1 MSGYAKVRLLDAP
14 RFLDREYDYGIPAAL
29 EDEVLAG
36 SFVTVPFGGGNRRHL
51 GLVVG
56 IAESTVHDA
65 LKPIFSVTTP
75 RISLTEEML
84 GLVCF
89 LRENTLCATGD
100 AVHAMIPSGA
110 FSGLVE
116 YYRPTGAMPAD
127 VTRLTPEEAF
137 VLSHLSRIGGAGFDT
152 LCSRFGGEVGTQLAH
167 LVRMGL
173 VTREFEEKSA
183 MAQKQRVTY
192 SLQIDKAQAV
202 RLADG
207 TEKKPRLGEKQ
218 RAALGALIAG
228 ELTKEELAQ
237 RGFGKPVLD
246 ALTEKGLVS
255 CRAERLWRNPY
266 EAMASQTQPPRDF
279 TLNEEQA
286 AVLASLKALADDGN
300 AHAVL
305 LHGVTGSGKTPTMLK
320 AIDHMLACG
329 KGVIVLLPEIALTPQ
344 TLSIFCSRYGRR
356 VAVMHSALSAGERL
370 DTYYR
375 ILEGEADVVVGTRS
389 AVFAPVKNLGLIVID
404 EEHEHTYK
412 SDMNP
417 KYHARDVARWRC
429 AKNNAMLL
437 LCSATPS
444 LESYKRALEGRYTLL
459 ELKHRHAG
467 AKLPT
472 VRIADMRG
480 EAGEGNLSPI
490 GQELSALLRENAERG
505 DQSILFLNRRG
516 YNHVVSCRSCGEALT
531 CPSCSVTLT
540 YHTKGRTYDE
550 GYLLCH
556 FCGRKKAL
564 PAVCPTCGSVHLARM
579 GYGTQR
585 VEQEL
590 GTLLPEKRILRM
602 DTDTTGTRFSYDEM
616 LGAFR
621 RHEADVLLGTQ
632 MVTKGHDFPDV
643 TLVGV
648 LMADASLY
656 LDDYRA
662 AERTFSMLTQ
672 VIGRAGRAKKEGV
685 AVIQTNNPDHEV
697 IRLACKQDYKTFYER
712 EIKLRRA
719 LVFPPFCDIALLT
732 LSHTDE
738 RKLLPAATVLAEEL
752 SKLIAA
758 EYRDVQ
764 IIAFGPFEAPV
775 YRADGKFRMRMVI
788 KCALNRRT
796 REMFG
801 ALLDTFGRQKPQTP
815 LLTVDFN
822 PSSL

>member
-1 MSGYAKVRLLDAP
+1 MSSYARVRLLDAP
-14 RFLDREYDYGIPAAL
+14 RFLDKEYDYSIPSAL
-29 EDEVLAG
+29 EGEVAAG
-36 SFVTVPFGGGNRRHL
+36 SFVTVPFGGGNRRHM
-51 GLVVG
+51 GLVVD
-56 IAESTVHDA
+56 IAADTVHDA
-65 LKPIFSVTTP
+65 VKPIFSVTTP

-89 LRENTLCATGD
+89 LREITLCATGD

-116 YYRPTGAMPAD
+116 YYRPTGTVPRD
-127 VTRLTPEEAF
+127 VSKLSPEETF
-137 VLSHLSRIGGAGFDT
+137 VLSHLSRIGGAGIDT
-152 LCSRFGGEVGTQLAH
+152 LSSRFGGDVELH
-167 LVRMGL
+167 LKRLLRMGL
-173 VTREFEEKSA
+173 VVREFEQKRAMGEK
-183 MAQKQRVTY
+183 QKVTY
-192 SLQIDKAQAV
+192 ALTQDAKRTAPTEGS
-202 RLADG
+202 
-207 TEKKPRLGEKQ
+207 EKKLRLGQKQ
-218 RAALGALIAG
+218 RAALELLLSGEQTAEQLREAG
-228 ELTKEELAQ
+228 
-237 RGFGKPVLD
+237 FSKPVLD
-246 ALTEKGLVS
+246 ALVEKGLVLR
-255 CRAERLWRNPY
+255 RAERVWRNSY
-266 EAMASQTQPPRDF
+266 ETVSEQGGLSPDF
-279 TLNEEQA
+279 SLNEEQA
-286 AVLASLKALADDGN
+286 EAFATLKQLSGDGK

-305 LHGVTGSGKTPTMLK
+305 LHGVTGSGKTPMMLK
-320 AIDHMLACG
+320 AIDHMLSCG

-389 AVFAPVKNLGLIVID
+389 AVFAPVKSLGLIVID

-459 ELKHRHAG
+459 KLKHRHAG

-472 VRIADMRG
+472 VKIADMRD
-480 EAGEGNLSPI
+480 EAREGNISPI
-490 GQELSALLRENAERG
+490 GRELREILKENTAAG
-505 DQSILFLNRRG
+505 NQSILFLNRRG

-540 YHTKGRTYDE
+540 YHTKGHTYDE

-556 FCGRKKAL
+556 FCGRKKPL
-564 PAVCPTCGSVHLARM
+564 PTACPSCGSVHLARM

-590 GTLLPEKRILRM
+590 GALLPGKKILRM
-602 DTDTTGTRFSYDEM
+602 DTDTTGARFSYDEM

-672 VIGRAGRAKKEGV
+672 VIGRAGRARKEGI
-685 AVIQTNNPDHEV
+685 AVIQTSNPDHEV
-697 IRLACKQDYKTFYER
+697 IRLACRQDYEAFYER
-712 EIKLRRA
+712 EIRLRRA

-738 RKLLPAATVLAEEL
+738 RKLLPAAKAL
-752 SKLIAA
+752 SDEIAGLIAA
-758 EYRDVQ
+758 DYRDVQ
-764 IIAFGPFEAPV
+764 ILAFGPFEAPV

-801 ALLDTFGRQKPQTP
+801 VLLDTFGKQKPQTP

-822 PSSL
+822 PSAL

>member
-1 MSGYAKVRLLDAP
+1 MPKYAKVRLLDAP
-14 RFLDREYDYGIPAAL
+14 RFLDKEYDYTVPSELA
-29 EDEVLAG
+29 DEVTEG
-36 SFVTVPFGGGNRRHL
+36 SFVTVPFGGGNRRRM
-51 GLVVG
+51 GLVIG
-56 IAESTVHDA
+56 TAEATSLDA
-65 LKPIFSVTTP
+65 VKPIICVTTP
-75 RISLTEEML
+75 RISLSEEML
-84 GLVCF
+84 GLVSF
-89 LRENTLCATGD
+89 LRETTLCATGD
-100 AVHAMIPSGA
+100 AVHAMIPAGA

-116 YYRPTGAMPAD
+116 YYRPTGAAVRD
-127 VTRLTPEEAF
+127 VTRLTTEETF
-137 VLSHLSRIGGAGFDT
+137 LFSHLSRIGGAGLDT
-152 LCSRFGGEVGTQLAH
+152 LRSRFGAATEQMLAR
-167 LVRMGL
+167 LVRLGL
-173 VTREFEEKSA
+173 VTRELAQKNA
-183 MAQKQRVTY
+183 MAEKEQVTY
-192 SLQIDKAQAV
+192 ALAIDAKTAAA
-202 RLADG
+202 LADG
-207 TEKKPRLGEKQ
+207 TQKKPRLGERQ
-218 RAALGALIAG
+218 RALLGLLAEG
-228 ELTKEELAQ
+228 EKTAELLRS
-237 RGFGKPVLD
+237 RGFSKAQLD
-246 ALTEKGLVS
+246 ALLEKELIVR
-255 CRAERLWRNPY
+255 RAERVWRNPY
-266 EAMASQTQPPRDF
+266 ATPPEGGGLPLAF
-279 TLNEEQA
+279 SLNEEQA
-286 AVLASLKALADDGN
+286 AVFSALREMADDG
-300 AHAVL
+300 APHAVL

-320 AIDHMLACG
+320 TIDHMLSRG

-344 TLSIFCSRYGRR
+344 TLSIFCSRYGAR

-389 AVFAPVKNLGLIVID
+389 AVFAPVKNLGLIVMD

-429 AKNNAMLL
+429 AKNAAMLL

-444 LESYKRALEGRYTLL
+444 LESYKRATEGRYTLL
-459 ELKHRHAG
+459 KLRQRHAG

-480 EAGEGNLSPI
+480 EAGEGNISPI
-490 GQELSALLRENAERG
+490 GRELSLTLKENAAKG
-505 DQSILFLNRRG
+505 NQSILFLNRRG

-540 YHTKGRTYDE
+540 YHTKGRSYDE

-556 FCGRKKAL
+556 FCGRRRPL
-564 PAVCPTCGSVHLARM
+564 PQACPACGSVHLARM

-590 GTLLPEKRILRM
+590 EALLPDKKILRM
-602 DTDTTGTRFSYDEM
+602 DTDTTGARFSYDEM

-672 VIGRAGRAKKEGV
+672 VIGRAGRAGKAGT
-685 AVIQTNNPDHEV
+685 ALIQTNNPDHEV
-697 IRLACKQDYKTFYER
+697 IALACRQDYEAFYER
-712 EIKLRRA
+712 EIRLRRA

-738 RKLLPAATVLAEEL
+738 RKLLPAAKALSDELA
-752 SKLIAA
+752 KLIAA
-758 EYRDVQ
+758 AYGDVQ
-764 IIAFGPFEAPV
+764 IVAFGPFEAPV
-775 YRADGKFRMRMVI
+775 YRADGKYRMRMVI

-801 ALLDTFGRQKPQTP
+801 ALLDIFGKQKPETP